1 MNLTSTDRIQLRD
14 LTRQYAAV
22 AADPVMNL
30 RRATWRRHNSLKSE
44 RPLIYLR
51 AFAWAEQPESQCQIA
66 DPFWRQQENTL
77 RRLLYWSSLNDD
89 SIFEPWLTVPAVH
102 ACEGWGVAMKRH
114 TSDEPGGSF
123 KIDYA
128 IREPGDL
135 AKLRMPRHA
144 IDEQKTTE
152 RVTQV
157 RDVLGDILTIN
168 LDRSPAYRMWTA
180 EISSDLGNLRGIEN
194 LMLDMID
201 NPEWLKSLVQ
211 FISDGILKTQG
222 EAEQAGDW
230 SQSAH
235 ENQSMPYAE
244 ELPDPDA
251 NVNGVSRKQLW
262 GYMASQEFTT
272 VSPVMQEEFLL
283 AYQKPIMEK
292 FGLVAYGCCE
302 DLTRKIDMLRG
313 IPNLRR
319 IAVSPF
325 ADVARCAEQIG
336 RDYVLSY
343 RPSPSDMVGYGFDPE
358 RIRTILRRD
367 LQACRNCHTDI
378 TLKDVET
385 VQRDPTRVRCW
396 LALAREVI
404 DGLY

>member
-180 EISSDLGNLRGIEN
+180 EISSDLGNLRG
-194 LMLDMID
+194 
-201 NPEWLKSLVQ
+201 
-211 FISDGILKTQG
+211 
-222 EAEQAGDW
+222 
-230 SQSAH
+230 
-235 ENQSMPYAE
+235 
-244 ELPDPDA
+244 
-251 NVNGVSRKQLW
+251 SR
-262 GYMASQEFTT
+262 T
-272 VSPVMQEEFLL
+272 
-283 AYQKPIMEK
+283 
-292 FGLVAYGCCE
+292 
-302 DLTRKIDMLRG
+302 
-313 IPNLRR
+313 
-319 IAVSPF
+319 
-325 ADVARCAEQIG
+325 
-336 RDYVLSY
+336 
-343 RPSPSDMVGYGFDPE
+343 
-358 RIRTILRRD
+358 
-367 LQACRNCHTDI
+367 
-378 TLKDVET
+378 
-385 VQRDPTRVRCW
+385 
-396 LALAREVI
+396 
-404 DGLY
+404 